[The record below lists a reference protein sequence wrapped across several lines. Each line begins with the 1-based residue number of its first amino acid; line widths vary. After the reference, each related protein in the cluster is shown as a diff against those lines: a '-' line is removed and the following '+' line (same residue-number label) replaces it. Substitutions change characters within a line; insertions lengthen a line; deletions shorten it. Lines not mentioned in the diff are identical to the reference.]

1 MRNSCARSHVTPLY
15 GTIWRHQLG
24 SVLVWRPRCFASL
37 CHVGTTQVARSK
49 LWKAGSIMSS
59 LNKAKMLLGKR
70 IPCGTYSEPF
80 RQDLRFQNS
89 QSIMAGSR
97 QMESKVLS
105 GDVVTLCLI
114 LEDCSNT
121 KACVNG
127 EGGGRNTTR
136 MNVYS
141 VFS

>member
-1 MRNSCARSHVTPLY
+1 
-15 GTIWRHQLG
+15 
-24 SVLVWRPRCFASL
+24 
-37 CHVGTTQVARSK
+37 
-49 LWKAGSIMSS
+49 MSS
-59 LNKAKMLLGKR
+59 FNKAKMLLGKK
-70 IPCGTYSEPF
+70 IQCGTYSEPF

-97 QMESKVLS
+97 QMENEVLS
-105 GDVVTLCLI
+105 RDVVTLCLI

-121 KACVNG
+121 KACENG

-136 MNVYS
+136 INVYS

>member
-1 MRNSCARSHVTPLY
+1 MAQSTNNPPGTRVNLDAPTRLAAILGPLVH
-15 GTIWRHQLG
+15 RF
-24 SVLVWRPRCFASL
+24 SVDMIKMVQSR
-37 CHVGTTQVARSK
+37 
-49 LWKAGSIMSS
+49 LWKAGSTMSGF
-59 LNKAKMLLGKR
+59 NKVKMLLGKR
-70 IPCGTYSEPF
+70 VQRGTYSQPF
-80 RQDLRFQNS
+80 RRDLRFQNS

-97 QMESKVLS
+97 QMESEVLS

-121 KACVNG
+121 RACENG

-136 MNVYS
+136 INVYS